1 MSATPLVSIIV
12 VTYNSAHRL
21 PALAASFDA
30 DPGMVACELI
40 VVDNGSTDTP
50 APLLPT
56 AQWLVLPGNLGYGSA
71 CNRGA
76 TLARGEYVVFCN
88 PDILVTPY
96 WCQRLVAHLDA
107 HPSVACITP
116 ETRYPGESI
125 PLGTGVA
132 DRDAL
137 PGAAFM
143 MRRADWQ
150 ALGGFDEQFFLY
162 WEDTD
167 LCWRAQRAGRR
178 TVVARDVEITH
189 LRNGSGGGAQTWLHL
204 YIQNGIYAHLK
215 SQSWARVVWFVGKQ
229 LIALPGRLL
238 RSRDRRLLA
247 AFGWNIR
254 HRARTLR
261 SRRSILAGL
270 DVPTKG
276 TP

>member
-1 MSATPLVSIIV
+1 MSGTPLVSIIV

-21 PALAASFDA
+21 PALAASLDA
-30 DPGMVACELI
+30 DPGMTACELI

-50 APLLPT
+50 TRWLPN
-56 AQWLVLPGNLGYGSA
+56 AQWLVLPRNLGYGSA
-71 CNRGA
+71 CNRGVA
-76 TLARGEYVVFCN
+76 VSRGEYVVFCN

-116 ETRYPGESI
+116 ETRYPCESI

-137 PGAAFM
+137 PGAALM
-143 MRRADWQ
+143 MRRTDWQ
-150 ALGGFDEQFFLY
+150 ALDGFDEQFFLY

-189 LRNGSGGGAQTWLHL
+189 LRNGSGGGAHAWLHL

-215 SQSWARVVWFVGKQ
+215 SQSWARVGWFVAKQ
-229 LIALPGRLL
+229 LIALPWRLL
-238 RSRDRRLLA
+238 RSRDPRLLS

-254 HRARTLR
+254 HCARTLR
-261 SRRSILAGL
+261 CRQNILAGL
-270 DVPTKG
+270 HVPSKG
-276 TP
+276 TL

>member
-21 PALAASFDA
+21 PALAASLDA
-30 DPGMVACELI
+30 DPGMAACELI

-50 APLLPT
+50 TRWLNH
-56 AQWLVLPGNLGYGSA
+56 AQWLVLPTNLGYGSA
-71 CNRGA
+71 CNRGVA
-76 TLARGEYVVFCN
+76 LARGEYVVFCN
-88 PDILVTPY
+88 PDILVTSY

-116 ETRYPGESI
+116 ETRCPGESI

-137 PGAAFM
+137 PGAALM

-229 LIALPGRLL
+229 LIALPWRLL

-261 SRRSILAGL
+261 SRRFILAGL
-270 DVPTKG
+270 NVPSKG

>member
-1 MSATPLVSIIV
+1 MSGTPLVSIIV

-21 PALAASFDA
+21 PALAASLDA
-30 DPGMVACELI
+30 DPGMGACELI

-50 APLLPT
+50 TRWLPN
-56 AQWLVLPGNLGYGSA
+56 AQWLVLPRNLGYGSA
-71 CNRGA
+71 CNRGVA
-76 TLARGEYVVFCN
+76 VSRGEYVVFCN

-116 ETRYPGESI
+116 ETRYPCESI

-137 PGAAFM
+137 PGAALM
-143 MRRADWQ
+143 MRRTDWQ
-150 ALGGFDEQFFLY
+150 ALDGFDEQFFLY

-189 LRNGSGGGAQTWLHL
+189 LRNGSGGGAHAWLHL

-215 SQSWARVVWFVGKQ
+215 SQSWARVGWFVAKQ
-229 LIALPGRLL
+229 LIALPWRLL
-238 RSRDRRLLA
+238 RSRDPRLLS

-254 HRARTLR
+254 HCARTLR
-261 SRRSILAGL
+261 CRQNILAGL
-270 DVPTKG
+270 HVPSKG
-276 TP
+276 TL

>member
-1 MSATPLVSIIV
+1 MSDMPLVSIIV

-30 DPGMVACELI
+30 DPGMAACELI
-40 VVDNGSTDTP
+40 VVDNGSTDT
-50 APLLPT
+50 LTQWLQH
-56 AQWLVLPGNLGYGSA
+56 AQWLMLPANLGYGSA

-76 TLARGEYVVFCN
+76 ALARGAYVLFCN

-116 ETRYPGESI
+116 ETRYPGETL
-125 PLGTGVA
+125 PLSGGIA
-132 DRDAL
+132 DRDTL
-137 PGAAFM
+137 PGAALL

-150 ALGGFDEQFFLY
+150 ALGGFDEQIFLY

-229 LIALPGRLL
+229 LVALPLRLIRSGDARLL
-238 RSRDRRLLA
+238 S

-254 HRARTLR
+254 HCTRTLR
-261 SRRSILAGL
+261 CRQHILAGL
-270 DVPTKG
+270 HVPSKG